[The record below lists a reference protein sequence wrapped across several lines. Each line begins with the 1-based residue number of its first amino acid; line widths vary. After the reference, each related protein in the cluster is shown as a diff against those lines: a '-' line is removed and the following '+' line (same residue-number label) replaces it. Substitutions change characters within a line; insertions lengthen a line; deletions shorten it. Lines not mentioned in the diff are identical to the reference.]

1 MATIGRLVELLRAEA
16 RAAEEGSEQSS
27 HERLREM
34 ADDIG
39 EMSAE
44 QRDWVEQASDEELRG
59 FVQTVRR
66 NPGSEA

>member
-1 MATIGRLVELLRAEA
+1 MATIGRLVELLRTEA
-16 RAAEEGSEQSS
+16 RVAEESSEQAS

-44 QRDWVEQASDEELRG
+44 QREWVEQANDDELRG
-59 FVQTVRR
+59 FVKAVRM
-66 NPGSEA
+66 NSNGGA